1 MYSSEQLKLTPEQYL
16 SHLVTLTEGL
26 VGSGQYNHL
35 LADRRSDGHL
45 VISDAARDL
54 LNELIEA
61 TNRVASKDPEKF
73 CLKDPTSEFPLD

>member
-1 MYSSEQLKLTPEQYL
+1 
-16 SHLVTLTEGL
+16 
-26 VGSGQYNHL
+26 

-61 TNRVASKDPEKF
+61 TNRVVSKEKF
-73 CLKDPTSEFPLD
+73 CLKDPRSEFPLD